1 MKELKA
7 EIRKRIKEKRL
18 LLDRT
23 CAEKLSAE
31 VCRRIL
37 EIENLLEFDSF
48 LLYYPHKGEVS
59 LLSLFTFLKDFGK
72 KVLFPKVVGK
82 EIIPIEVSSLNELSK
97 GFKGIF
103 EPVLLSKSYKPD
115 VVFVPGIAFD
125 LECYRLGY
133 GGGFYDRFLSKGN
146 FFKIGV
152 CFEFQI
158 VERLPVEPFDVPVDI
173 VVSEKRE
180 IRRKKWNS

>member
-18 LLDRT
+18 LLDKT
-23 CAEKLSAE
+23 CAEKLSIE
-31 VCRRIL
+31 VCGHIL
-37 EIENLLEFDSF
+37 NIENLLEFSSF

-59 LLSLFTFLKDFGK
+59 LLSLFSFLKDHGK
-72 KVLFPKVVGK
+72 RVLFPKVVGK
-82 EIIPIEVSSLNELSK
+82 EIIPIEVSSLDELSK

-103 EPVLLSKSYKPD
+103 EPVFLSKSYKPD

-133 GGGFYDRFLSKGN
+133 GGGFYDRFLSGKDY
-146 FFKIGV
+146 FKVGV
-152 CFEFQI
+152 CFDFQI
-158 VERLPVEPFDVPVDI
+158 IDRLPVEPFDVPVDV
-173 VVSEKRE
+173 VVSEKRV